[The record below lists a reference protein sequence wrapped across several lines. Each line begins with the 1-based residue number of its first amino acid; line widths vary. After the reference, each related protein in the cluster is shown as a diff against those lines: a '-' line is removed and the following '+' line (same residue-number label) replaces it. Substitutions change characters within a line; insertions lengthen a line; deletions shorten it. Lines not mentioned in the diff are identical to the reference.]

1 MNGIWYYAIAF
12 IVIWAIA
19 FVLKDQ
25 LEKVGVEVSFPV
37 LMWRTTKLR
46 GLVDRIANR
55 APRFWK
61 WFMNAGIVISAFF
74 MVFMAVLLLQSL
86 TTITEVSSVSLV
98 LPGVEVPGSPFFI
111 PFFSGFIALITVIIV
126 HEFSH
131 GILARV
137 EKVDIKSMGLLLFAI
152 LPGAFV
158 EPDEDEVKELD
169 RPARMRIYVA
179 GSMANLS
186 LAVVALIIMTLISS
200 SVIPAV
206 FHEDGVE
213 ITRLTD
219 DGNAHD
225 YLKTG
230 MILKSINNYT
240 IGDADDY
247 SSAVRSLT
255 PNKTV
260 SILTDQG
267 SYSFKLKSNPA
278 NHSLGYMGI
287 QAKAH
292 YLINDNYSNK
302 FYSPYLW
309 VLLDLPELFMWIFML
324 NFSIGTFNLL
334 PMKPLDGGALFEDLM
349 SYVAS
354 DDTVK
359 IASQFMT
366 YLMAITI
373 IVSLVY
379 SFTGGLV

>member
-61 WFMNAGIVISAFF
+61 WFMNAGI
-74 MVFMAVLLLQSL
+74 
-86 TTITEVSSVSLV
+86 
-98 LPGVEVPGSPFFI
+98 GVEVPGSPFFI

-309 VLLDLPELFMWIFML
+309 VLLDLPELFMWIFLL

-334 PMKPLDGGALFEDLM
+334 PMKPLDGGALFEDLI

-354 DDTVK
+354 EFNGDYNHCK
-359 IASQFMT
+359 SGLQF
-366 YLMAITI
+366 YRRSGIKLK
-373 IVSLVY
+373 IVSS
-379 SFTGGLV
+379 SFQLLLFFINLNF

>member
-1 MNGIWYYAIAF
+1 M
-12 IVIWAIA
+12 
-19 FVLKDQ
+19 
-25 LEKVGVEVSFPV
+25 EKVGVEVSFPV

-46 GLVDRIANR
+46 RLVDRIANR

-152 LPGAFV
+152 LPRAFV

-309 VLLDLPELFMWIFML
+309 VLLDLPELFMWIFLL

-334 PMKPLDGGALFEDLM
+334 PMKPLDGGALFEDLI

-354 DDTVK
+354 DDNVK

>member
-46 GLVDRIANR
+46 RLVDRIANR

-111 PFFSGFIALITVIIV
+111 PFFSGFIALITVIIIALITVIIV

-213 ITRLTD
+213 IS
-219 DGNAHD
+219 GNH
-225 YLKTG
+225 
-230 MILKSINNYT
+230 
-240 IGDADDY
+240 
-247 SSAVRSLT
+247 
-255 PNKTV
+255 P
-260 SILTDQG
+260 
-267 SYSFKLKSNPA
+267 
-278 NHSLGYMGI
+278 
-287 QAKAH
+287 
-292 YLINDNYSNK
+292 
-302 FYSPYLW
+302 PYR
-309 VLLDLPELFMWIFML
+309 
-324 NFSIGTFNLL
+324 
-334 PMKPLDGGALFEDLM
+334 
-349 SYVAS
+349 
-354 DDTVK
+354 
-359 IASQFMT
+359 
-366 YLMAITI
+366 
-373 IVSLVY
+373 
-379 SFTGGLV
+379 

>member
-186 LAVVALIIMTLISS
+186 LAVVALIIMTLLSS
-200 SVIPAV
+200 FAIPAV

-230 MILKSINNYT
+230 MILKSIDNYT
-240 IGDADDY
+240 VGDTEDY
-247 SSAVRSLT
+247 SRAVRSLA
-255 PNKTV
+255 PNNTV
-260 SILTDQG
+260 NILTDQG
-267 SYSFKLKSNPA
+267 AYSFKLKSNPA

-309 VLLDLPELFMWIFML
+309 VLLDLPELFMWIFLL

-354 DDTVK
+354 ENTVK

-373 IVSLVY
+373 VVSLVY

>member
-1 MNGIWYYAIAF
+1 
-12 IVIWAIA
+12 
-19 FVLKDQ
+19 
-25 LEKVGVEVSFPV
+25 
-37 LMWRTTKLR
+37 
-46 GLVDRIANR
+46 
-55 APRFWK
+55 
-61 WFMNAGIVISAFF
+61 
-74 MVFMAVLLLQSL
+74 
-86 TTITEVSSVSLV
+86 
-98 LPGVEVPGSPFFI
+98 
-111 PFFSGFIALITVIIV
+111 
-126 HEFSH
+126 
-131 GILARV
+131 
-137 EKVDIKSMGLLLFAI
+137 
-152 LPGAFV
+152 
-158 EPDEDEVKELD
+158 
-169 RPARMRIYVA
+169 MRIYVA

-219 DGNAHD
+219 NGNAHD

-309 VLLDLPELFMWIFML
+309 VLLDLPELFMWIFLL

-334 PMKPLDGGALFEDLM
+334 PMKPLDGGALFEDLI

>member
-12 IVIWAIA
+12 IVIWAVA
-19 FVLKDQ
+19 FAFKGQ
-25 LEKVGVEVSFPV
+25 LEKVGVEVTFPV
-37 LMWRTTKLR
+37 LMWRTTRLR
-46 GLVDRIANR
+46 GFVDRIANR
-55 APRFWK
+55 SPRFWK
-61 WFMNAGIVISAFF
+61 WFMNFGIAVSAFF

-111 PFFSGFIALITVIIV
+111 PFFSGFIALITVIVV

-158 EPDEDEVKELD
+158 EPDDEEVKELS

-186 LAVVALIIMTLISS
+186 LALVAMIIMMLLSS
-200 SVIPAV
+200 FAIPAV

-240 IGDADDY
+240 IGDSKDY
-247 SSAVRSLT
+247 SSAVRTLK
-255 PNKTV
+255 PNNTV
-260 SILTDQG
+260 KVVTDQG
-267 SYSFKLKSNPA
+267 AYSFKLKSNPA
-278 NHSLGYMGI
+278 NRSLGYMGV
-287 QAKAH
+287 QAQAH
-292 YLINDNYSNK
+292 YLINDNYQNQ
-302 FYSPYLW
+302 FYTPYLW
-309 VLLDLPELFMWIFML
+309 ILLDLPELFMWIFLL

-349 SYVAS
+349 SYVAGEN
-354 DDTVK
+354 TVK

>member
-186 LAVVALIIMTLISS
+186 LAVVALIIMTLLSS
-200 SVIPAV
+200 FAIPAV

-230 MILKSINNYT
+230 MILKSIDNYT
-240 IGDADDY
+240 IGDTEDY
-247 SSAVRSLT
+247 SRAVRSLA
-255 PNKTV
+255 PNNTV
-260 SILTDQG
+260 NILTDQG
-267 SYSFKLKSNPA
+267 AYSFKLKSNPA

-292 YLINDNYSNK
+292 YLINDNYSNQ

-309 VLLDLPELFMWIFML
+309 VLLDLPELFMWIFLL

-354 DDTVK
+354 ENTVK

-373 IVSLVY
+373 VVSLVY

>member
-12 IVIWAIA
+12 IIIWVFALA
-19 FVLKDQ
+19 LKDQ

-37 LMWRTTKLR
+37 LMWRTTRLR
-46 GLVDRIANR
+46 GLVERIANWS
-55 APRFWK
+55 PRFWK
-61 WFMNAGIVISAFF
+61 WFMNAGIAISAFF

-111 PFFSGFIALITVIIV
+111 PFFSGFIALITVILV

-137 EKVDIKSMGLLLFAI
+137 EKVNIKSMGLLLFAI

-158 EPDEDEVKELD
+158 EPDDDEVKELS
-169 RPARMRIYVA
+169 RPSRMRIYVA

-186 LAVVALIIMTLISS
+186 LAVVAMIIMTVISS
-200 SVIPAV
+200 FAIPAV

-213 ITRLTD
+213 ITRLTE

-240 IGDADDY
+240 IADSEDY
-247 SSAVRSLT
+247 SSAVRTLK
-255 PNKTV
+255 PNNTV
-260 SILTDQG
+260 TVLTDQG
-267 SYSFKLKSNPA
+267 DYSFKLKSNPG

-292 YLINDNYSNK
+292 YLVNDNYANQ
-302 FYSPYLW
+302 FYSPCLW
-309 VLLDLPELFMWIFML
+309 VLLDLPELFMWIFLL

-354 DDTVK
+354 ENTVK
-359 IASQFMT
+359 IASRFMT